1 MMKNTIIMADLIN
14 FCHYKDMTS
23 TTISDCEQTI
33 KGIRA
38 RDLISFNPIGNY
50 LIEYLSD
57 P

>member
-23 TTISDCEQTI
+23 TTISDCEHTI